1 MLTLVNLESCEVVR
15 GVGGGGGGGG
25 GAGLTGSKRI
35 YLFHL
40 KLCRPGPGCIKPS

>member
-15 GVGGGGGGGG
+15 GGGGGGGG
-25 GAGLTGSKRI
+25 TGSKRI